1 MIRPV
6 SQCDD
11 LVSIRT
17 AVVSVFDKSN
27 LDKLIPGLLKN
38 CPSIRIYSSGGT
50 AKHIR
55 SLLGEAAD
63 DVLFDVSSYTGMP
76 ETEGGLVK
84 TLHHKLFLGYLTE
97 TYCEAH
103 QQDLKREDALPI
115 DLVVCN
121 LYPFE
126 EVVAMSGT
134 NLEDARGHIDVGGP
148 SMVRAAAKNFLR
160 VATVVDPEDYD
171 GLIQELEAEDGALA
185 LGTRFKLSA
194 KAFDLL
200 ARYNRAIADFFAGIE
215 DPETQVKSQY
225 QLQRKD

>member
-6 SQCDD
+6 TQCDD

-27 LDKLIPGLLKN
+27 LDRLVPGLLKS
-38 CPSIRIYSSGGT
+38 CPSIKIYSSGGT

-55 SLLGEAAD
+55 SLLGDKAD
-63 DVLFDVSSYTGMP
+63 EMLFDVSSYTEMP

-103 QQDLKREDALPI
+103 QEDLKREGAVPI

-126 EVVAMSGT
+126 EVTAMSGT
-134 NLEDARGHIDVGGP
+134 NVEDSRGHIDVGGP

-171 GLIQELEAEDGALA
+171 GLLEEIEKESGALG
-185 LGTRFKLSA
+185 LNTRFKLSA

-200 ARYNRAIADFFAGIE
+200 ARYNRAIADYFAGVQ
-215 DPETQVKSQY
+215 DPETQVKSLY
-225 QLQRKD
+225 QLQRKT

>member
-6 SQCDD
+6 TQCDD
-11 LVSIRT
+11 LVPIRT
-17 AVVSVFDKSN
+17 AVISVFDKDH
-27 LDKLIPGLLKN
+27 LDTLVRGLCACNPQIK
-38 CPSIRIYSSGGT
+38 IYSSGGT

-55 SLLGEAAD
+55 SLLGDLAEK
-63 DVLFDVSSYTGMP
+63 VLFDVSSYTGMP

-103 QQDLKREDALPI
+103 QEDLRRENAVPI
-115 DLVVCN
+115 DLVACN

-126 EVVAMSGT
+126 EVVSMAGAT
-134 NLEDARGHIDVGGP
+134 LEDARGHIDVGGP

-160 VATVVDPEDYD
+160 VTTVVDPGDYE
-171 GLIQELEAEDGALA
+171 GLLLELKAHQGC
-185 LGTRFKLSA
+185 LGLTTRFKLSA

-200 ARYNRAIADFFAGIE
+200 ARYNRAIADYLAGIQ
-215 DPETQVKSQY
+215 DPVRQVRALY
-225 QLQRKD
+225 QIQNSC